1 MLSKEEYYKQYQIK
15 YQKIKFK
22 DYLKKTSNIL
32 AFNNNKLIYSFLFLS
47 IPLFFTFFIDY
58 VAESES
64 NNHQVIIS
72 KNYNLEIEKIDNMI
86 EEKSLIKEKS
96 FLVSLTKKSFLNKFN
111 DKSDKINSYYSNQ
124 NNKSKEII
132 DNFEI
137 NNLDFSKNISKKK
150 QEFIKIVLPLSIDQN
165 QKILAQR
172 QRLIEIKKYLNFN
185 KTLSNKDQ
193 KFLKNLALNYDIINN
208 NRHKI
213 DIINDLL
220 ITVDIIPNSI
230 VLAQAANESGW
241 GTSRFAKE
249 YNALFGEYTYD
260 VNTGVVPLERQPQE
274 KHLVKFFSSIN
285 KSVESYFD
293 NINTHYAYSNFRK
306 IRNLQRTNNS
316 FNVDLLLEELNLYA
330 EDRNYVDN
338 LKSIIRINNLEKF
351 DKLPS
356 I

>member
-1 MLSKEEYYKQYQIK
+1 MLSKEEYYNQYKIK
-15 YQKIKFK
+15 YQKIKFT
-22 DYLKKTSNIL
+22 DSLKKTSNFFSL
-32 AFNNNKLIYSFLFLS
+32 NYNKLIFSFLFLS
-47 IPLFFTFFIDY
+47 IPLLFTFFIDNI
-58 VAESES
+58 VDSES
-64 NNHQVIIS
+64 NNS
-72 KNYNLEIEKIDNMI
+72 KFVTSQIYNLEIEKFDNV
-86 EEKSLIKEKS
+86 IKEKS
-96 FLVSLTKKSFLNKFN
+96 VLEEKNIILSLTKKAFLNKFN
-111 DKSDKINSYYSNQ
+111 HKPYKINFNYS
-124 NNKSKEII
+124 NNKSKKI
-132 DNFEI
+132 I
-137 NNLDFSKNISKKK
+137 NNLDFSKNISEKKK
-150 QEFIKIVLPLSIDQN
+150 EFIKIVLPLSIDQN

-193 KFLKNLALNYDIINN
+193 KFLNNLALNYDIINN

-220 ITVDIIPNSI
+220 IAVDIIPNSI

-260 VNTGVVPLERQPQE
+260 IKTGVVPLERQPEE
-274 KHLVKFFSSIN
+274 KHLVKFFPSIN

-306 IRNLQRTNNS
+306 IRNDQRKYNN